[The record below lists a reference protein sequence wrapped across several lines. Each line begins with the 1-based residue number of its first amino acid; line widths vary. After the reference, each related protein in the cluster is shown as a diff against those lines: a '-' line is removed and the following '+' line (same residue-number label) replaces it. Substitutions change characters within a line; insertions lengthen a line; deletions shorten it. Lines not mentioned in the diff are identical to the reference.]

1 MVALLGSHLQGSAL
15 EAYNIVAATASEYG
29 LVKSRLLQWFREEL
43 DKKANTETSG
53 FTKAV
58 MQEGEDIPLFALR
71 LLGLAQ
77 RAFPNNDVKKLPMVR
92 EKFLESLPE
101 AVTTRLEDILMGLE
115 IQRGSLIP
123 WEQLVVMADKV
134 YRKINGKGNKGNP
147 QVEVVDLTQS
157 LQMSTLTSPTQMAP
171 QRYGNNEGLCCCQ
184 RSQVALQHQV
194 ACSPGINTS
203 TTMNNREQAPA
214 TSAGYQPPTSHI
226 QRGIPS
232 REYSNTPD
240 SYTHLRAHE
249 TPE

>member
-71 LLGLAQ
+71 LLGMAQ

-101 AVTTRLEDILMGLE
+101 AVTTRLEDVLMGLE

-134 YRKINGKGNKGNP
+134 YRNCLLYTSDAAD
-147 QVEVVDLTQS
+147 ERSSVDLGG
-157 LQMSTLTSPTQMAP
+157 
-171 QRYGNNEGLCCCQ
+171 R
-184 RSQVALQHQV
+184 R
-194 ACSPGINTS
+194 I
-203 TTMNNREQAPA
+203 
-214 TSAGYQPPTSHI
+214 I
-226 QRGIPS
+226 KK
-232 REYSNTPD
+232 
-240 SYTHLRAHE
+240 
-249 TPE
+249 